1 MTCICIP
8 CRCDMFSNLLMVHS
22 LCGGTGGGLGS
33 RLLESL
39 RNEFNS
45 EHIIS
50 CVVVPF
56 MSGDTPLQHY
66 NALLSLTS
74 LQK

>member
-1 MTCICIP
+1 M
-8 CRCDMFSNLLMVHS
+8 LHS

-33 RLLESL
+33 RVLEAIREDYQL
-39 RNEFNS
+39 Q
-45 EHIIS
+45 H
-50 CVVVPF
+50 VVSGVVAPF
-56 MSGDTPLQHY
+56 SSGDTPLQHY